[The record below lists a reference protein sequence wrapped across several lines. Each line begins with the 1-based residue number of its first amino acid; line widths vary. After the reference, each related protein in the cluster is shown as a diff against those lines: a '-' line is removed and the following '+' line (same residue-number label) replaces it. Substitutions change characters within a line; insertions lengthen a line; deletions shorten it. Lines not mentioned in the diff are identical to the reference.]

1 MFVSVITSTADRFRF
16 IPRLIEMYRGQ
27 TYPKEQMEW
36 IILDDGLNKVE
47 PLFIKTDLP
56 NIRYIP
62 LNTKYTMG
70 AKLNMLK
77 AEAKGDTVVVMD
89 DDDYYPPS
97 RVQLVVTAFQQNPK
111 KQVAGCSEVY
121 MYYTDTNEIY
131 RTGPYHKKHALN
143 CTLAW
148 RNSYAKTHDYDDAE
162 RCAVESKFLNNFT
175 SPMVQ
180 LPSKETILHIIHSSN
195 TFNAIKARTNG
206 TLGLLQKTELKLE
219 DFMKDPSEFINAY

>member
-1 MFVSVITSTADRFRF
+1 
-16 IPRLIEMYRGQ
+16 
-27 TYPKEQMEW
+27 MEW
-36 IILDDGLNKVE
+36 LILDDGQHKVE
-47 PLFIKTDLP
+47 PLFTKTDLP

-62 LNTKYTMG
+62 LETKYTMG

-77 AEAKGDTVVVMD
+77 AEAKGDIVVVMD
-89 DDDYYPPS
+89 DDDYYPPT
-97 RVQLVVTAFQQNPK
+97 RVQLVVDALVKNPK

-131 RTGPYHKKHALN
+131 RTGPYHNKHALN

-162 RCAVESKFLNNFT
+162 HCAVESKFLNDFT

-195 TFNAIKARTNG
+195 TFNAIKARTTG

-219 DFMKDPSEFINAY
+219 DFMKETNQFINAY

>member
-16 IPRLIEMYRGQ
+16 IPRLIEMYRAQ

-36 IILDDGLNKVE
+36 LILDDGLHKVE
-47 PLFIKTDLP
+47 PLFIKSDLP
-56 NIRYIP
+56 NVRYIQ
-62 LNTKYTMG
+62 LNEKHTMG

-77 AEAKGDTVVVMD
+77 DATKGDIVIVMD

-97 RVQLVVTAFQQNPK
+97 RVQVAVEALQQNPK
-111 KQVAGCSEVY
+111 KLTAGCSEVY

-131 RTGPYHKKHALN
+131 RTGPYHKRHALN

-148 RNSYAKTHDYDDAE
+148 RKTYAETHEYDDAE
-162 RCAVESKFLNNFT
+162 RCAVESKFLNDFT

-180 LPSKETILHIIHSSN
+180 LPAKETILHIIHSSN

-219 DFMKDPSEFINAY
+219 DFMKDPTEFINAY